1 MRTLRVKL
9 NLITD
14 GDIKKLY
21 DAATTVSCDV
31 RLSGRDENGNDWSLS
46 AKSFLCIVYLTNGRQ
61 RGIDW
66 NSIWCES
73 EQDISHMILDLIE

>member
-1 MRTLRVKL
+1 MRV

-14 GDIKKLY
+14 GDINKLY

-31 RLSGRDENGNDWSLS
+31 RLSRRDENGNDWSLS